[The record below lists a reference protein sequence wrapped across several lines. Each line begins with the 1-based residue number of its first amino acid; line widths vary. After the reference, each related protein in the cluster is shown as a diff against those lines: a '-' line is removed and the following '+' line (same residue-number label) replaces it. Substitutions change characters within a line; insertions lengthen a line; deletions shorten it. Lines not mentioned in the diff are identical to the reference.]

1 MYYNR
6 TMDRKQ
12 ELIGKIMDM
21 EWEMFSSVQNR
32 GGRASCQE
40 DPDTFGIIR
49 TSNFQTWSEGAL
61 ESYLDDLEEARAA
74 GRNLMTEKYARMEGI
89 IPTLNP
95 EVLPLIDQIVQ
106 RECRWVEELLEKYP
120 DIKMAR
126 PIYSSQD
133 TPFAVSSETYS
144 RGELET
150 YSKRTLELYHQD
162 NLDME
167 SQGLSRIEMSVRN
180 MAKKFSERAQTDTER
195 PQGSCTS

>member
-6 TMDRKQ
+6 RMDRKQ
-12 ELIGKIMDM
+12 GLIGKIMDI

-40 DPDTFGIIR
+40 DPGTFGIIR
-49 TSNFQTWSEGAL
+49 ISNFQTWSESAL
-61 ESYLDDLEEARAA
+61 ESYLDDLEEARDA

-120 DIKMAR
+120 DVKMAR

-133 TPFAVSSETYS
+133 TPLAVSSETYS

-180 MAKKFSERAQTDTER
+180 MAKKFSERAQNDTER